1 MRPFAVI
8 TVATYLMDV
17 SCIVLVTIVVVV
29 VVVDRCGT
37 TVGLHRQTFNSGSI
51 TSWQVAAV
59 NTAVIDVCGCLLTR
73 FIQLLTITVTLIMGR
88 R

>member
-1 MRPFAVI
+1 MWPFAVI

-17 SCIVLVTIVVVV
+17 CCIVLVTIVVV

-37 TVGLHRQTFNSGSI
+37 TVGLRRQTFNSGSI